1 MNFLLEIGSEEI
13 PDWMIPA
20 ALDYLRAQFPNSQ
33 ADATSRRLT
42 LRVTGLLEREAD
54 RRELVQGP
62 AVNSPAQ
69 AVQGFAKKQGVQ
81 VEDLQQQ
88 NGKYTYSKHI
98 PGQAT
103 RNILAETLPSII
115 LKTPWPKTMYWTSKA
130 GARFVRPI
138 RWIVALFNDEIVPFE
153 VAGVHSGNHSSGHRR
168 LGQASFPVTFD
179 DYEEQLRE
187 NGVILSAATR
197 QKKIEDEIHVRIKPD
212 PALMQTL
219 VYLTEFPTV
228 VTGNFDESYL
238 TLPEEVLITVMRYH
252 QKYFSVEN
260 HNGKLAPHFVAVM
273 NTASD
278 PDGLVQRGNERV
290 LRARFN
296 DARFFWDADQKRTLE
311 QRVPNLGN
319 VTFQAKLGTYLDK
332 TQRVEG
338 LVAILGGDDQA
349 LRAAR
354 LCKVDLTTEL
364 VKEFTELQGIIG
376 GLYAKAQGESEAVAT
391 AIYDHYKPSS
401 MEDTIPRTAAGQ
413 ILSIADK
420 LDTLIGCF
428 QNNIRPT
435 GSKDPFALRR
445 AGQGIVKIIAEAKL
459 NIRLKPHLLG
469 ADRLDIFMEE
479 RVRHYFQE
487 TKGFNYDEVAAVLA
501 RNWDDIVD
509 VEARLEA
516 VKAVRPTADFEPLA
530 AAFKRIRNIL
540 RQAGDAKG
548 IALNTSL
555 LEPGPEKQ
563 LHDVFKFLL
572 VLISG
577 KVDSAH
583 AFVGLLQELHSSGVD
598 ITPYQ
603 CLHSLPINARLPYR
617 EALVCIATLRPTVD
631 LFFDKVMVN
640 VPDEQLRANRLALLH
655 AVLTE
660 FSTIADFSEIVT
672 NS

>member
-1 MNFLLEIGSEEI
+1 MNLLLEIGSEEI

-20 ALDYLRAQFPNSQ
+20 ALDYLRSQFPNSQ
-33 ADATSRRLT
+33 TDATSRRLT
-42 LRVTGLLEREAD
+42 LRVTDLPEREAD
-54 RRELVQGP
+54 RQELVQGP
-62 AVNSPAQ
+62 SITAPPQ

-81 VEDLQQQ
+81 VEDLVQQ
-88 NGKYTYSKHI
+88 NGKYTHTKQI
-98 PGQAT
+98 PGRPT
-103 RNILAETLPSII
+103 REILAETLPSII
-115 LKTPWPKTMYWTSKA
+115 LKIPWPKTMYWTAKN
-130 GARFVRPI
+130 GPRFIRPI

-153 VAGVHSGNHSSGHRR
+153 VAGVHSGNRSSGHRR
-168 LGQASFPVTFD
+168 LGSASFPVTFD
-179 DYEEQLRE
+179 NYEAELRE
-187 NGVILSAATR
+187 NGVILSAAAR
-197 QKKIEDEIHVRIKPD
+197 QTKIESEIHVRIKPD

-228 VTGNFDESYL
+228 ITGNFDSEYL
-238 TLPEEVLITVMRYH
+238 KLPEEVLITVMRYH
-252 QKYFSVEN
+252 QKYFSVEH
-260 HNGKLAPHFVAVM
+260 HNGRLAPHFVAIM
-273 NTASD
+273 NTAAD
-278 PDGLVQRGNERV
+278 PEGLVQHGNERV

-311 QRVPNLGN
+311 QRVPDLGH

-338 LVAILGGDDQA
+338 LVAILGGDDHA

-376 GLYAKAQGESEAVAT
+376 GLYAKHQGEPEAVAT
-391 AIYDHYKPSS
+391 AIYDHYKPAG

-413 ILSIADK
+413 ILSVADK

-428 QNNIRPT
+428 QAGLIPT

-445 AGQGIVKIIAEAKL
+445 AAQGIIKIVVEAKL
-459 NIRLKPHLLG
+459 NVPIRSFLQKDAKLEEFF
-469 ADRLDIFMEE
+469 LD
-479 RVRHYFQE
+479 RVRYYF
-487 TKGFNYDEVAAVLA
+487 KDLRGFAYDEINAVLA
-501 RNWDDIVD
+501 VNWTDLTD
-509 VEARLEA
+509 VEDRLEA
-516 VKAVRPTADFEPLA
+516 VKAVRPTPDFEPLA

-540 RQAGDAKG
+540 KPSNASSEPRAQASGLP
-548 IALNTSL
+548 LNPAL
-555 LEPGPEKQ
+555 LEPGPELDLYTAFETLRPKIKQ
-563 LHDVFKFLL
+563 L
-572 VLISG
+572 
-577 KVDSAH
+577 
-583 AFVGLLQELHSSGVD
+583 
-598 ITPYQ
+598 PYQ
-603 CLHSLPINARLPYR
+603 
-617 EALVCIATLRPTVD
+617 EALAEIATLRPTVD